1 MEVLMTD
8 AALAYRFDAG
18 WKILHAAGK
27 LALDYFHKRQELLIE
42 KKGLQD
48 LVSIADQAVERAIRG
63 ELARTF
69 PADAIIGEEDGA
81 SDAHDEAP
89 GVWVL
94 DPIDGTSN
102 FLRGMPYWCC
112 VMAYSVNGVTEIGL
126 TYDAVHDE
134 LFACRRGQ
142 GATRNGQSIKVSER
156 PVEEA
161 CIGLSFNF
169 KQDASS
175 YTAMIDRMN
184 AMGFDHR
191 RSGSSALHLAHVAD
205 GRLDA
210 CITRDCQSW
219 DVLAGLALVEEAGGI
234 ASRYTRGSTL
244 LERRP
249 VLAMAPQ
256 LQAAIEEAAG
266 FTVDP

>member
-1 MEVLMTD
+1 MTD
-8 AALAYRFDAG
+8 PALAHRFDAG

-27 LALDYFHKRQELLIE
+27 LALDYFHHRHDLVIE
-42 KKGLQD
+42 KKGMQD

-69 PADAIIGEEDGA
+69 PEDAIIGEEDGA
-81 SDAHDEAP
+81 SDDYLAAA

-126 TYDAVHDE
+126 TYDPVHDE
-134 LFACRRGQ
+134 LFACRRGEA
-142 GATRNGQSIKVSER
+142 ATRNGQPIKVSDR
-156 PVEEA
+156 PLEEA
-161 CIGLSFNF
+161 CVGLSFNF
-169 KQDASS
+169 KQDGDA
-175 YTAMIDRMN
+175 YAAMLGRLN
-184 AMGFDHR
+184 RMGFDNR
-191 RSGSSALHLAHVAD
+191 RSGSTALHLAHVAD

-219 DVLAGLALVEEAGGI
+219 DVLAGLALVEAAGGL
-234 ASRYTRGSTL
+234 ASCYTRGATL

-249 VLAMAPQ
+249 ALATAPG
-256 LQAAIEEAAG
+256 LQGAIEEAAG
-266 FTVDP
+266 FSLDRRD

>member
-1 MEVLMTD
+1 MTD
-8 AALAYRFDAG
+8 AALAHRFDAG

-27 LALDYFHKRQELLIE
+27 LALDFFQKRHELTIE
-42 KKGLQD
+42 RKGRQD
-48 LVSIADQAVERAIRG
+48 LVSLADQAVERAIRG

-81 SDAHDEAP
+81 SDNHLAAR
-89 GVWVL
+89 GVWVI

-112 VMAYSVNGVTEIGL
+112 VMAYWVDGVTEIGL
-126 TYDAVHDE
+126 TYDPVHDE

-142 GATRNGQSIKVSER
+142 GATRNGQPIRVSGR
-156 PVEEA
+156 PVEAA
-161 CIGLSFNF
+161 CVGLSFNF
-169 KQDASS
+169 KQDARA
-175 YTAMIDRMN
+175 YAAMIDRLN
-184 AMGFDHR
+184 DAGLDHR
-191 RSGSSALHLAHVAD
+191 RSGSTALHLAHVAD

-219 DVLAGLALVEEAGGI
+219 DVLAGLALVAAAGGV
-234 ASRYTRGSTL
+234 ASCYTKGATL

-249 VLAMAPQ
+249 VLAAAPQ
-256 LQAAIEEAAG
+256 LEAAVVAAAG
-266 FTVDP
+266 FPVDP

>member
-1 MEVLMTD
+1 MTD
-8 AALAYRFDAG
+8 PALAHRFDAG

-27 LALDYFHKRQELLIE
+27 LALDYFQNRGTLTIE

-69 PADAIIGEEDGA
+69 PEDAIIGEEDGA
-81 SDAHDEAP
+81 SDAYLEAP
-89 GVWVL
+89 GVWVI

-112 VMAYSVNGVTEIGL
+112 VMAYSVGGVTEIGL
-126 TYDAVHDE
+126 TYDPVHDE
-134 LFACRRGQ
+134 LFACRRGR
-142 GATRNGQSIKVSER
+142 GATRNGKPIGVAQR
-156 PVEEA
+156 PVQEA
-161 CIGLSFNF
+161 CVGLSFNF
-169 KQDASS
+169 KQDGPG
-175 YTAMIDRMN
+175 YTALIDRLN
-184 AMGFDHR
+184 ERGFDHR

-234 ASRYTRGSTL
+234 ASRYSRGSTL

-249 VLAMAPQ
+249 VLATAPEIR
-256 LQAAIEEAAG
+256 AEIEAVAG
-266 FTVDP
+266 FPVDP

>member
-1 MEVLMTD
+1 MTD
-8 AALAYRFDAG
+8 AALAHRFDAG

-27 LALDYFHKRQELLIE
+27 LALDYFNRRQELAIE

-69 PADAIIGEEDGA
+69 PKDAMIGEEDGA
-81 SDAHDEAP
+81 SEDYTGAP
-89 GVWVL
+89 GVWVI

-112 VMAYSVNGVTEIGL
+112 VMAYSVDGVTEIGL
-126 TYDAVHDE
+126 TYDPVHDE
-134 LFACRRGQ
+134 LFACRRGEA
-142 GATRNGQSIKVSER
+142 ATRNGQPIRVSSRE
-156 PVEEA
+156 PHEA
-161 CIGLSFNF
+161 CVGLSFNF
-169 KQDASS
+169 KQDGDA
-175 YTAMIDRMN
+175 YVAMLGRLNRMGLDN
-184 AMGFDHR
+184 R
-191 RSGSSALHLAHVAD
+191 RSGSTALHLAHVAD

-219 DVLAGLALVEEAGGI
+219 DVLAGLALVEAAGGV
-234 ASRYTRGSTL
+234 ASRYTNGATL
-244 LERRP
+244 LDRRP
-249 VLAMAPQ
+249 VLATTKH

-266 FTVDP
+266 FPMDPRD